1 MKPRLPQIP
10 LKVFL
15 LTCLSFGIFGLI
27 SLNNSKSVLA
37 STCTSED
44 VQSVLDDFYFQ
55 STNEKL
61 KLIQDLNHQA
71 YPPPLQKQLLCT
83 FIEIANNEQQP
94 VSVRRNAINAIGSIG
109 TGAEEAIPDLK
120 AIFKD
125 RQNSNEIRRG
135 ILKNLPRINARLAL
149 DELIWAL
156 DDPDFGVRIFAIQGL
171 EGIGLDAQEAV
182 PKLYDLLHNDLNEE
196 VRADTAIVLI
206 SIAERDAELINHL
219 NQALSDPAF
228 FVRRS
233 AAKSIGRIGP
243 NAQSAIPQ
251 LQIALTDANYS
262 LRSSAANAL
271 GSMGTAAQ
279 HAIPDLQK
287 ALQDSN
293 WRVRGHAATALGN
306 VDTGDE
312 KTIEALIVRLQDSS
326 AFVRAKTMEALRQ
339 LDRHLE
345 SKLEAGEFNL
355 TQAIGYYRQVL
366 ERAQDPNLGFS
377 DNDVTDITRRL
388 RVLEARR
395 YQHVIVKNALT
406 NPWVW
411 SVTLYGLAHLGI
423 FWLRPLWLLQL
434 DRVLQPLGF
443 KLPLLGMEIS
453 ARWLL
458 FSRYHPRVLDAW
470 VASYLPI
477 ARENFRQKETVRERN
492 IHIPTAVILNRRN
505 VGDLSGKD
513 LQACFKKHLFI
524 VGEGGSGKTSLACQ
538 IAKWA
543 MSDHPQQRIVAHP
556 MLPVLIENELETQ
569 EASNNPLIEAIQG
582 QLEDLTNAFS
592 PVSEELLIELLK
604 RRRLLIIVDH
614 LSEMT
619 EATRKQ
625 IRPDLP
631 SFAVNALV
639 ITSRDEELL
648 NTVTKTVIKP
658 MRIEGNHI
666 ASFMEAYLTSLG
678 KRDLFTDSEFFAACS
693 RLSTMVGTR
702 NITPLLAKLYA
713 EELVAAKVDAAKEF
727 MPQLPNNIPDL
738 MLYYINELNRIVHNN
753 KLDDRLLHQDA
764 EKIAWECVK
773 STYSPIPAKRDAVLA
788 ALGGDDAS
796 HRLDYLEHCL
806 HLIQTISP
814 AEDQIRFALDPLA
827 EYLAGLYLVNQ
838 YGPNKKAWHQLI
850 DDLHHLPETSNTI
863 AGFLMAVRDCCLAKG
878 SDAHVPKF
886 VTTELAQLEEEIT

>member
-1 MKPRLPQIP
+1 MKPRSPQIP
-10 LKVFL
+10 LKILL
-15 LTCLSFGIFGLI
+15 LTCLSFGILGLT
-27 SLNNSKSVLA
+27 SVIYPRFAVA
-37 STCTSED
+37 STCTGNN
-44 VQSVLDDFYFQ
+44 VQSVLGDFYSQ
-55 STNEKL
+55 STDEKL
-61 KLIQDLNHQA
+61 QLIKQLTHAA
-71 YPPPLQKQLLCT
+71 YPPPLQKQILCT

-94 VSVRRNAINAIGSIG
+94 VSVRRNAINAIGGIG
-109 TGAEEAIPDLK
+109 TGAEEALPDLK
-120 AIFKD
+120 AIFKN

-135 ILKNLPRINARLAL
+135 ILKNLPRIDAQLAL

-156 DDPDFGVRIFAIQGL
+156 DDPDFGVRTFAIHGL
-171 EGIGLDAQEAV
+171 EGIGPDAQKAV
-182 PKLYDLLHNDLNEE
+182 PKLYDILHNDLNEE
-196 VRADTAIVLI
+196 VRADTAIVLTAL
-206 SIAERDAELINHL
+206 AEKDAELVKHL
-219 NQALSDPAF
+219 GQALGDPAF

-233 AAKSIGRIGP
+233 AVKGIGRIGP
-243 NAQSAIPQ
+243 DAQSAIPQ
-251 LQIALTDANYS
+251 LQIALTDANYT
-262 LRSSAANAL
+262 LRSAAATAL

-279 HAIPDLQK
+279 PAIPDLQK

-293 WRVRGHAATALGN
+293 WRVRGHSAMALSTIGA
-306 VDTGDE
+306 GDV
-312 KTIEALIVRLQDSS
+312 KTIEALIAQLQDSS

-339 LDRHLE
+339 LDRDLE
-345 SKLEAGEFNL
+345 TNLDAGEFNL
-355 TQAIGYYRQVL
+355 TQAIGFYKQVL
-366 ERAQDPNLGFS
+366 EQAQDPALGFS
-377 DNDVTDITRRL
+377 ENDVTDVSRRL
-388 RVLEARR
+388 RMLEARR

-411 SVTLYGLAHLGI
+411 LGTLYGIAHLGI

-434 DRVLQPLGF
+434 DRILQPLGF
-443 KLPLLGMEIS
+443 KLPLLGTEIS
-453 ARWLL
+453 ARWLF
-458 FSRYHPRVLDAW
+458 FSRYYPRVLDAW

-477 ARENFRQKETVRERN
+477 AKENFRQKETVRERH
-492 IHIPTAVILNRRN
+492 IHIPTAIVLNRRN

-513 LQACFKKHLFI
+513 LQTRFKKHLLI

-543 MSDHPQQRIVAHP
+543 MSDDAQQRIAPYP
-556 MLPVLIENELETQ
+556 MLPVLIENELEAQ

-592 PVSEELLIELLK
+592 PVSEELLTELLK

-631 SFAVNALV
+631 SFAINALIV
-639 ITSRDEELL
+639 TSRDEELL

-666 ASFMEAYLTSLG
+666 ASFMEAYLTSLA

-727 MPQLPNNIPDL
+727 MPQLPSNIPDL
-738 MLYYINELNRIVHNN
+738 MLYYINELNRIVHDN
-753 KLDDRLLHQDA
+753 KLDDRVLHQDA

-773 STYSPIPAKRDAVLA
+773 STYSPVPAKRDTVLA
-788 ALGGDDAS
+788 AIGGDDAS
-796 HRLDYLEHCL
+796 RRLDYLEHCL

-838 YGPNKKAWHQLI
+838 YGSNQKAWHQLI
-850 DDLHHLPETSNTI
+850 NDLHHIPETPNAI
-863 AGFLMAVRDCCLAKG
+863 AGFLMAVRDCCVAKG
-878 SDAHVPKF
+878 S
-886 VTTELAQLEEEIT
+886 